1 MEQGSRWPSWRN
13 IAIWTGM
20 ALGLFFLYSIRAQLI
35 PAISPFLFALL
46 LAYLLA
52 PFVDALQKRKVPRNM
67 AILIIYG
74 LFIFAVI
81 MVGVYAIPVVV
92 DEINGLVRQLPA
104 LTMQVQDFFLQLEDQ
119 YSRINMPPAV
129 TDALHNNLMRLQGYL
144 DRTLNAIPQLL
155 MGFFSKIVA
164 IVLVPFLSYY
174 MLRDVDIIKQGLVNL
189 LPVQRRGRAVA
200 LFSRIDD
207 KLGAWIRGQLT
218 VGFIVGFL
226 TFIGLEI
233 VGMDFAL
240 VLGIAVGLTNII
252 PYFGPVIGAAPA
264 VFLAALRSRT
274 MLLKVLIVQVVAQQL
289 ESSIITPQVLGHQ
302 LGMHPLLIIFAL
314 LLGSQFAGIA
324 GLLFAVP
331 LVAIIRE
338 VVAFYRES

>member
-1 MEQGSRWPSWRN
+1 M
-13 IAIWTGM
+13 
-20 ALGLFFLYSIRAQLI
+20 
-35 PAISPFLFALL
+35 
-46 LAYLLA
+46 
-52 PFVDALQKRKVPRNM
+52 
-67 AILIIYG
+67 
-74 LFIFAVI
+74 
-81 MVGVYAIPVVV
+81 
-92 DEINGLVRQLPA
+92 
-104 LTMQVQDFFLQLEDQ
+104 
-119 YSRINMPPAV
+119 
-129 TDALHNNLMRLQGYL
+129 
-144 DRTLNAIPQLL
+144 
-155 MGFFSKIVA
+155 
-164 IVLVPFLSYY
+164 
-174 MLRDVDIIKQGLVNL
+174 
-189 LPVQRRGRAVA
+189 A

-314 LLGSQFAGIA
+314 YWDRSLPVLPACCSQCHWWLLYG
-324 GLLFAVP
+324 
-331 LVAIIRE
+331 RW
-338 VVAFYRES
+338 